1 MCNLRKFM
9 KKQLSRFRAF
19 FSENAFFSKLANFG
33 RSLGTKT
40 VYTSL
45 LLYYAYKRKDTPSW
59 AKRIVL
65 GALGYLVVPL
75 DVIPDLSPFIGY
87 TDDIGILSFALVTV
101 AAYVNDE
108 VKEKA
113 RKQLVKWIPRSNAKD
128 IEEVEKQL

>member
-1 MCNLRKFM
+1 
-9 KKQLSRFRAF
+9 
-19 FSENAFFSKLANFG
+19 
-33 RSLGTKT
+33 
-40 VYTSL
+40 

-65 GALGYLVVPL
+65 GALGYLVVPV

-108 VKEKA
+108 VKGNA
-113 RKQLVKWIPRSNAKD
+113 RKQLEKWIPRSNAKD